1 MRTASELY
9 GKLLEKLMLAAGGL
23 LFLMMLIICFDV
35 LQRNTPLLR
44 LLPGLPWV
52 DEVSQYMLYLVAM
65 LAAPW
70 LLRQSR
76 HIRVDILLH
85 TMPPRLGWYC
95 EWATDIV
102 TFACCGVM
110 VVCGTEATYAS
121 YSAHALT
128 IQALV
133 TPEWWSLAPL
143 PIAFLLLGIEVLF
156 RIGRLSRANRAP
168 REDALLTP

>member
-1 MRTASELY
+1 MGTASELY
-9 GKLLEKLMLAAGGL
+9 GKLLEKLMLAACGL

-76 HIRVDILLH
+76 HIRVDILLRA
-85 TMPPRLGWYC
+85 MPAWLGWYS
-95 EWATDIV
+95 EWATDIIAL
-102 TFACCGVM
+102 ACCAVM
-110 VVCGTEATYAS
+110 VVCGTMATWAS

-156 RIGRLSRANRAP
+156 RMERLSRANRGP
-168 REDALLTP
+168 REDALRSS